1 MYSNNQKKT
10 SHTRM
15 PEELN
20 LIGMPITGDS
30 DLFRLRK
37 FINANRHEHD
47 PKEMIENGMPRHGA
61 GWDPLAQCAFGN
73 WEMKARLSGCDVFE
87 LSGRISFVKLSAY
100 MLTMLPEVID
110 FIDTGDRLV
119 ALYRLHIFLRLFFP
133 KGNLPKGNPLLHILS
148 TMKQERGQTWANQLR
163 WFLAKSWDDG
173 SFAEKKAAQV
183 RRSFNNRWV

>member
-47 PKEMIENGMPRHGA
+47 PKELIEIGKQIKNTVIA
-61 GWDPLAQCAFGN
+61 TLI
-73 WEMKARLSGCDVFE
+73 
-87 LSGRISFVKLSAY
+87 ISII
-100 MLTMLPEVID
+100 TI
-110 FIDTGDRLV
+110 
-119 ALYRLHIFLRLFFP
+119 IFLYLV
-133 KGNLPKGNPLLHILS
+133 KTQIN
-148 TMKQERGQTWANQLR
+148 ER
-163 WFLAKSWDDG
+163 
-173 SFAEKKAAQV
+173 
-183 RRSFNNRWV
+183 